1 MPLVQ
6 SILPWVTSVIFI
18 WNKVLATQL
27 LALCDLHTRIIGDP
41 WLGSNWSSL
50 SYLWKISYMR
60 FVSLCMLELDH
71 KESSAL
77 KNWCFRIMV
86 LKKTLENP
94 LDSKGIKPI
103 NPKRNQPW
111 IFTGKTDAEAE
122 APMLW
127 PPDLNNWLTGKDPD
141 VGKDWG
147 QEEKW
152 AAEVEM
158 DGWHQWLN
166 GHEFEQIPEDGDGQ
180 VSMECCSPWGSQ
192 SQTWLSDWTIK
203 HFSSILHGFL

>member
-50 SYLWKISYMR
+50 SYLWKISYMQ
-60 FVSLCMLELDH
+60 FMSLCMLELDH

-77 KNWCFRIMV
+77 KNWCFQIMV
-86 LKKTLENP
+86 LKKTLESP

-111 IFTGKTDAEAE
+111 IFTGRTDAEAE
-122 APMLW
+122 AQYFGYLMRRTNSLEKT
-127 PPDLNNWLTGKDPD
+127 LGKIKGRRRRGWLRMT
-141 VGKDWG
+141 
-147 QEEKW
+147 
-152 AAEVEM
+152 
-158 DGWHQWLN
+158 
-166 GHEFEQIPEDGDGQ
+166 
-180 VSMECCSPWGSQ
+180 
-192 SQTWLSDWTIK
+192 
-203 HFSSILHGFL
+203 

>member
-6 SILPWVTSVIFI
+6 SILPWATRVIFI

-50 SYLWKISYMR
+50 SYLWKISYMKYM
-60 FVSLCMLELDH
+60 SLCMLELDH
-71 KESSAL
+71 KEGWAL
-77 KNWCFRIMV
+77 KNWCFQIVV
-86 LKKTLENP
+86 LKKTLESL
-94 LDSKGIKPI
+94 LDSKGIKPV
-103 NPKRNQPW
+103 NSKGNQPW
-111 IFTGKTDAEAE
+111 TFIGRTDAE

-127 PPDLNNWLTGKDPD
+127 PPDLNSWLTGKDPD

-147 QEEKW
+147 QEKGTS
-152 AAEVEM
+152 EVEM

-166 GHEFEQIPEDGDGQ
+166 GHEFEQTLGDGDGQ
-180 VSMECCSPWGSQ
+180 GSMECCSPWGHRVRHDLATEQ
-192 SQTWLSDWTIK
+192 
-203 HFSSILHGFL
+203 